1 MLKNLLVFASLLI
14 VTIAARA
21 QSSVQILS
29 DNHQTVYAI
38 LQNPNT
44 YFEESGDNVTIC
56 NLISGDYTLT
66 IANSID
72 IGATKK
78 QITISL
84 LANQKTI
91 LRIGNDLTIDKSVIV
106 LAANNAVLPSN
117 PTPVQ
122 NRLHPMRKEDFGR
135 LLASVQGQVFDDN
148 KISLITPAAKY
159 AAFTSEQIAQLLSS
173 FQFDETKFKYAKIL
187 FPNAIDKENYSKV
200 CGAFKFTGYCN
211 DLMDFV
217 GKQ

>member
-1 MLKNLLVFASLLI
+1 MLKNLLAFTCLLI
-14 VTIAARA
+14 ITNTVKA
-21 QSSVQILS
+21 QSSVQIVS

-44 YFEESGDNVTIC
+44 YFEECGDNVTIC

-91 LRIGNDLTIDKSVIV
+91 LRIGNDLTIDKSVVV

-117 PTPVQ
+117 PATVQ
-122 NRLHPMRKEDFGR
+122 NRLHKMKNEDFNNLVG
-135 LLASVQGQVFDDN
+135 SVRQEAFDTD
-148 KISLITPAAKY
+148 KIKLIVPAAKY
-159 AAFTSEQIAQLLSS
+159 AAFTSEQITQLLSS
-173 FQFDETKFKYAKIL
+173 FQFDWNKLEYAKIL
-187 FPNAIDKENYSKV
+187 FPNTIDKENYSKV
-200 CGAFKFTGYCN
+200 CGAFTFPNYCN
-211 DLMDFV
+211 KLMEFV
-217 GKQ
+217 KKQ